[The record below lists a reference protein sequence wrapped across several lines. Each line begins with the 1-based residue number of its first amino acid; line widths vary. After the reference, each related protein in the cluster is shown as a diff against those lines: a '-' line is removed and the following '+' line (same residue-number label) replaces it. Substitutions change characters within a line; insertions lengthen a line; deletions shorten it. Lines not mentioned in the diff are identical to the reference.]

1 MAHFGLCVVPQAG
14 YLDVL
19 TNLELV
25 WLVSMNRK
33 NSWRQFI
40 FFVLAASILVAGC
53 GDAKPETSAAVPRAV
68 SAAQPPTAAPVEP
81 APASD
86 DLTITAPL
94 IVEHQLD
101 VTAQRDGIVASISAD
116 SGARVNAGKV
126 LARLDDRQLTANLE
140 AARAKTRGIAADLK
154 NWEAESEVLKADYVR
169 AQRLW
174 NEKLIAEEQLQH
186 AKYKAESDQ
195 WDILR
200 VKEQLNTAKEEEH
213 SLEFELEK
221 TRIMAPFG
229 GLVARRYVREGQSV
243 SKGDRLFWVTAEG
256 PLRVRFTLPEKFLG
270 HLKRGQ
276 ELTLT
281 SPDLPAEKHL
291 AKIMEVSPVVD
302 PSSGTIEVL
311 GEIVGARG
319 ELRPGMTVAV
329 HVAALR

>member
-1 MAHFGLCVVPQAG
+1 M
-14 YLDVL
+14 
-19 TNLELV
+19 E
-25 WLVSMNRK
+25 
-33 NSWRQFI
+33 
-40 FFVLAASILVAGC
+40 
-53 GDAKPETSAAVPRAV
+53 
-68 SAAQPPTAAPVEP
+68 
-81 APASD
+81 
-86 DLTITAPL
+86 
-94 IVEHQLD
+94 
-101 VTAQRDGIVASISAD
+101 
-116 SGARVNAGKV
+116 
-126 LARLDDRQLTANLE
+126 
-140 AARAKTRGIAADLK
+140 
-154 NWEAESEVLKADYVR
+154 
-169 AQRLW
+169 
-174 NEKLIAEEQLQH
+174 EKLIAEEQLQH

-276 ELTLT
+276 ELHLT
-281 SPDLPAEKHL
+281 SPDLPAEKHV

>member
-1 MAHFGLCVVPQAG
+1 M
-14 YLDVL
+14 
-19 TNLELV
+19 
-25 WLVSMNRK
+25 SMNIK
-33 NSWRQFI
+33 NSWQKFI
-40 FFVLAASILVAGC
+40 FFMLAAAIFVSGC
-53 GDAKPETSAAVPRAV
+53 GDTKSETSAAVPRAV
-68 SAAQPPTAAPVEP
+68 SGAQPPATSVESAPT
-81 APASD
+81 SD
-86 DLTITAPL
+86 ELAITAPL
-94 IVEHQLD
+94 IVEHQVD
-101 VTAQRDGIVASISAD
+101 VTAQRDGIVASISVD
-116 SGARVNAGKV
+116 SGTRVSAGKI

-154 NWEAESEVLKADYVR
+154 NWQAESEVLKADYVR

-186 AKYKAESDQ
+186 AQYKAESDQ

-200 VKEQLNTAKEEEH
+200 VQEQLNTAKQEER
-213 SLEFELEK
+213 SLELEVEK

-229 GLVARRYVREGQSV
+229 GLVARRYIREGQSV

-270 HLKRGQ
+270 HLKKGQ
-276 ELTLT
+276 ELQVT
-281 SPDLPAEKHL
+281 SSGLPAEKHP
-291 AKIMEVSPVVD
+291 AKIVEVSPVVD

-311 GEIVGARG
+311 AEIVGARG